1 MFTECLNLTEMRKM
15 PIKLAKLDTY
25 GHRYGMKYVPAI
37 LLLFLSFPALAA
49 GKQTAI
55 YDVYA
60 SGVHVLE
67 AQLDLT
73 EEGDRYDFSF
83 TAHTRGFLAA
93 LLPWTGTYISQG
105 WLEGG
110 NYIPELHKSNSVWKE
125 EIDGKEYHY
134 TKDGGFQELIVTEK
148 GKTEKAE
155 VPPELSQDT
164 IDAYSAALKVF
175 AKIAAGEKCEGKDD
189 IFDDKR
195 RFTQVFHPKENS
207 EMQPTEYNVYSG
219 ATSVCEVEVVP
230 NGGKWHKKPRGWM
243 NVQEQGRRLGALPTL
258 WAAKL
263 NDTGPAMPV
272 KVMIKTDYGTLLIH
286 LAEYRNGDKILVAD
300 KRKKK

>member
-1 MFTECLNLTEMRKM
+1 MRKM
-15 PIKLAKLDTY
+15 PIKLAKRGTY
-25 GHRYGMKYVPAI
+25 GHRYAMKYA
-37 LLLFLSFPALAA
+37 LLIALTLLSFPAYAA
-49 GKQTAI
+49 EKQTAI

-67 AQLDLT
+67 AQLDLS
-73 EEGDRYDFSF
+73 EENGRYDFSF
-83 TAHTRGFLAA
+83 KAHTRGFLAS

-105 WLEGG
+105 WLENG
-110 NYIPELHKSNSVWKE
+110 NYIPELHKSHSVWKD
-125 EIDGKEYHY
+125 EIDGKEFHY

-148 GKTEKAE
+148 GKTEKAD
-155 VPPELSQDT
+155 VPPELSEGT

-175 AKIAAGEKCEGKDD
+175 AKIAAGGACEGKDD

-195 RFTQVFHPKENS
+195 RFTQVFHPKDNS
-207 EMQPTEYNVYSG
+207 EIKPTEYNVYTG
-219 ATSVCEVEVVP
+219 PASVCEVEVVP

-243 NVQEQGRRLGALPTL
+243 NVQEQGRRLGALPTM

-263 NDTGPAMPV
+263 NETGPAMPL

-286 LAEYRNGDKILVAD
+286 LAEYRNGDKIQKAE
-300 KRKKK
+300 KRKKQ